1 MATVAFDYQFQRMS
15 LADVEQV
22 LENERRSYSHPWS
35 EGIFRD
41 CIKSE
46 YDCWLLQ
53 YTGNTIGHGILSVAA
68 GESHLLNVCVHPDYQ
83 GNGLGRVLVEYMVE
97 LAQLRRAQS
106 IFLEVR
112 PSNVTAYKL
121 YDSLGFNEIGIRS
134 NYYPAE
140 NGREDALVMGR
151 ELL

>member
-1 MATVAFDYQFQRMS
+1 MATVAFDHQFQQMS

-22 LENERRSYSHPWS
+22 LVNEQQGYSHPWS

-41 CIKSE
+41 CIKSG

-53 YTGNTIGHGILSVAA
+53 YAGHTVGHGILSVAA

-83 GNGLGRVLVEYMVE
+83 GNGLGRLLVEYMME
-97 LAQLRRAQS
+97 LAQLQRAQS

-112 PSNVTAYKL
+112 PSNVAAYKL
-121 YDSLGFNEIGIRS
+121 YESLGFNEIGISS

-140 NGREDALVMGR
+140 KGREDALVLGR